1 MSAPTKPPETPTSTP
16 PTRRPNA
23 GDLVVRAV
31 DATMTVLA
39 QIGDFATFC
48 AHTVGSL
55 IITVKRYHREVLRQL
70 KDIAWGSG
78 ALVVGGGTIGVMV
91 LLALSAGTSLGIE
104 GFNGLEIVGLAPLTG
119 FISASANTREL
130 APIIA
135 ALALGSQVGCRFT
148 AQLGSMKIAEEVDAL
163 EVMAIPPIRFLVTT
177 RVIATGIA
185 ILPLYL
191 IGLIGSYMASAASVV
206 ILFGQSPGQYDHYF
220 STFILGRDVF
230 LSVVKIL
237 VFSTAIALIHCWYGM
252 RASGG
257 PQAVGEATGRAIRA
271 SIVSVVLLDM
281 VMTLLF
287 WGSASGFRVSG

>member
-1 MSAPTKPPETPTSTP
+1 MTVIHRPTL
-16 PTRRPNA
+16 RQQA
-23 GDLVVRAV
+23 ADLVVRGL
-31 DATMTVLA
+31 DGLMTALA
-39 QIGDFATFC
+39 QVGDFATFS
-48 AHTVGSL
+48 AQTIGSVGM
-55 IITVKRYHREVLRQL
+55 TTMRYHREVLRQL

-78 ALVVGGGTIGVMV
+78 ALVVGGGTVGVMV

-104 GFNGLEIVGLAPLTG
+104 GFNGLQIVGLAPLTG

-135 ALALGSQVGCRFT
+135 ALALASQVGCRFT

-191 IGLIGSYMASAASVV
+191 IGLIGSYLASAASVV

-220 STFILGRDVF
+220 STFILGADVF
-230 LSVVKIL
+230 KSVIKIL
-237 VFSTAIALIHCWYGM
+237 VFAVAIALIHCWYGM

-287 WGSASGFRVSG
+287 WGSTSGFRVSG